1 MKIKEGFKLRKVAG
15 NYIVIA
21 TGKAS
26 REFNGMIN
34 LNEVG
39 AFLWQCLEK
48 NSTKEQLVQALLNE
62 YDVSEEIAIKDVDAF
77 VAKIEGAKLVEQ

>member
-26 REFNGMIN
+26 KEFNGMIN

-39 AFLWQCLEK
+39 AFLWEK
-48 NSTKEQLVQALLNE
+48 LAIGSTKEELVNALLGE
-62 YDVSEEIAIKDVDAF
+62 YEVPSEVAEKDVEAF
-77 VAKIEGAKLVEQ
+77 INKLQGANLVE

>member
-21 TGKAS
+21 IGKAS

-39 AFLWQCLEK
+39 AFLWSELEK
-48 NSTKEQLVQALLNE
+48 GTTKEALVAKLLSE
-62 YDVSEEIAIKDVDAF
+62 YDVTEEIAERDVINF
-77 VAKIEGAKLVEQ
+77 LEKVEGAKLVE

>member
-1 MKIKEGFKLRKVAG
+1 MKKIKEGFKLRKVAG

-26 REFNGMIN
+26 KEFNGMIN

-39 AFLWQCLEK
+39 AFLWEQLEK
-48 NSTKEQLVQALLNE
+48 GSTVDDLVKALLGE
-62 YDVSEEIAIKDVDAF
+62 YEVPEEIAKRDVEAF
-77 VAKIEGAKLVEQ
+77 LTKLEGANLVE

>member
-26 REFNGMIN
+26 KEFNGMIN

-39 AFLWQCLEK
+39 AFLWERLEK
-48 NSTKEQLVQALLNE
+48 GATKDELVNALLSE
-62 YDVSEEIAIKDVDAF
+62 YEVPNDIANKDVEAF
-77 VAKIEGAKLVEQ
+77 LNKLQGANLVE

>member
-1 MKIKEGFKLRKVAG
+1 MKIKEGLKLRKVAG

-26 REFNGMIN
+26 KEFNGMIN

-39 AFLWQCLEK
+39 AFLWECLEK
-48 NSTKEQLVQALLNE
+48 GATKEDLVNAILSE
-62 YDVSEEIAIKDVDAF
+62 YEVPNDVATRDVEAF
-77 VAKIEGAKLVEQ
+77 LAKLEGANLVE